1 MTLFYEQLN
10 CVLITYFRVWKT
22 LMLALGASPHSHQ
35 PSSKAPIHVD
45 PNELGVGYGLPL
57 VPCERQQLISIYWE

>member
-1 MTLFYEQLN
+1 
-10 CVLITYFRVWKT
+10 
-22 LMLALGASPHSHQ
+22 MLALDASPHSHQ

-57 VPCERQQLISIYWE
+57 VPCERQ